1 MVFFGQNLLHLFFL
15 RSNFWFFFLTFF
27 TQFLPVDYRS
37 KIFIYSGVYALLGI
51 LLARQL
57 VHQYHYAESGLNLLP
72 INLFEILLF
81 SLAVVVFLF
90 SVVTAYILARR
101 SKVPIS
107 FKKRFNFLI
116 PAFVGWIILF
126 LLLTQNLAEL
136 TVPVSL
142 ILYGLILFNLNR
154 FVTSR
159 LIYFASILVVLGLL
173 AFFFKS
179 APWLFLILGFSVLPV
194 GFGLIA
200 RRQRSPEGR
209 STAP

>member
-1 MVFFGQNLLHLFFL
+1 LDF
-15 RSNFWFFFLTFF
+15 
-27 TQFLPVDYRS
+27 RS
-37 KIFIYSGVYALLGI
+37 KIFIYSGIYALLGI

-57 VHQYHYAESGLNLLP
+57 VFQYHYAEMGMNLLP

-81 SLAVVVFLF
+81 SLAVLVFLV
-90 SVVTAYILARR
+90 SVITAYILARR
-101 SKVPIS
+101 SKTPIS

-126 LLLTQNLAEL
+126 LLLTQNLAKL

-142 ILYGLILFNLNR
+142 MLYGLILFNLNR

-159 LIYFASILVVLGLL
+159 LIYLASILIVLGLL
-173 AFFFKS
+173 AFFFKN

-194 GFGLIA
+194 GFGIIA
-200 RRQRSPEGR
+200 RRQRSPEDR

>member
-1 MVFFGQNLLHLFFL
+1 M
-15 RSNFWFFFLTFF
+15 
-27 TQFLPVDYRS
+27 DYRS
-37 KIFIYSGVYALLGI
+37 KIFIYSGIYALLGI

-57 VHQYHYAESGLNLLP
+57 VFQYNFGEMGANVLP
-72 INLFEILLF
+72 INLFQILLF
-81 SLAVVVFLF
+81 ALAVIVFLI

-107 FKKRFNFLI
+107 LKKRFNFLI

-126 LLLTQNLAEL
+126 LLMTQNLAEL

-142 ILYGLILFNLNR
+142 VLYGLILLNLNR

-159 LIYFASILVVLGLL
+159 LIYFASILILLGVL
-173 AFFFKS
+173 AFFLKNS
-179 APWLFLILGFSVLPV
+179 YWIFLIVGFSVVPI

-200 RRQRSPEGR
+200 RRQRKPEGR
-209 STAP
+209 STSP

>member
-1 MVFFGQNLLHLFFL
+1 M
-15 RSNFWFFFLTFF
+15 
-27 TQFLPVDYRS
+27 DYRS
-37 KIFIYSGVYALLGI
+37 KIFIYSGIYALLGI

-57 VHQYHYAESGLNLLP
+57 IHQYQYAESGMNVLP
-72 INLFEILLF
+72 IDLFEILLF
-81 SLAVVVFLF
+81 SLAVVVFLL
-90 SVVTAYILARR
+90 SVITAYVLARR

-116 PAFVGWIILF
+116 PAFVAWIILF

-159 LIYFASILVVLGLL
+159 LIYFASILIALGLL

-179 APWLFLILGFSVLPV
+179 APWLFLILGFSVLPI

-200 RRQRSPEGR
+200 RRQRIPEDT
-209 STAP
+209 SNAP

>member
-1 MVFFGQNLLHLFFL
+1 M
-15 RSNFWFFFLTFF
+15 
-27 TQFLPVDYRS
+27 PVDYRS
-37 KIFIYSGVYALLGI
+37 KIFIYSGIYALLGI

-57 VHQYHYAESGLNLLP
+57 VSQFFSVESGLNMLP
-72 INLFEILLF
+72 ISLFEMLLF
-81 SLAVVVFLF
+81 GLAVLIFLV
-90 SVVTAYILARR
+90 SVITAYVLARR

-126 LLLTQNLAEL
+126 LLVTQNLAEIA
-136 TVPVSL
+136 VPISL

-159 LIYFASILVVLGLL
+159 LIYFASILIVLGVL

-179 APWLFLILGFSVLPV
+179 APWLFLILGFTVLPV
-194 GFGLIA
+194 GFGIIA

>member
-1 MVFFGQNLLHLFFL
+1 
-15 RSNFWFFFLTFF
+15 
-27 TQFLPVDYRS
+27 VDYRS

-57 VHQYHYAESGLNLLP
+57 IHQYQYAESGLNLLP
-72 INLFEILLF
+72 IALFEILLF
-81 SLAVVVFLF
+81 SLAVAVFLF

-142 ILYGLILFNLNR
+142 ILYGLILLNLNR

-159 LIYFASILVVLGLL
+159 LIYFASILVVLGLF
-173 AFFFKS
+173 AFFFKR
-179 APWLFLILGFSVLPV
+179 APWLFLILGFSVLPI

-200 RRQRSPEGR
+200 RRQRTPEDR
-209 STAP
+209 SIAP

>member
-1 MVFFGQNLLHLFFL
+1 MFFIK
-15 RSNFWFFFLTFF
+15 FFLTFF

-37 KIFIYSGVYALLGI
+37 KTFIYSGIYALLGI

-57 VHQYHYAESGLNLLP
+57 VFQYHYAEMGTNVLP
-72 INLFEILLF
+72 INLFEVLLF
-81 SLAVVVFLF
+81 SLAVLVFLI
-90 SVVTAYILARR
+90 SVITAYVLARR

-116 PAFVGWIILF
+116 PSFVGFIILF

-142 ILYGLILFNLNR
+142 VLYGLILFNLNR

-159 LIYFASILVVLGLL
+159 LVYLASLMILLGLL
-173 AFFFKS
+173 AFFLNN
-179 APWLFLILGFSVLPV
+179 APWLFLILGFAVLPV
-194 GFGLIA
+194 GFGIIA
-200 RRQRSPEGR
+200 RRRRNPEDKH
-209 STAP
+209 TAP